1 MSEDAVSSQTRRN
14 RGRPRKVVIS
24 SLIEKKKKN
33 KVLINADASLSDL
46 KLQGT
51 PAVKTSNRF
60 TGLQRDVNTSIT
72 NTPTNLLND
81 GNKKGYVPPIVV
93 QGIKLNEITDILKV
107 NKIINYQI
115 KLISVGIKITLFN
128 NVCYDNL
135 KKHLIEQKIEHFTYS
150 NRDTVPLKV
159 ILTGLP
165 QMTSS
170 ELKAELII
178 AGLLPEEILEILP
191 LKYDEKNHNIH
202 KNINYLIKLDKS
214 KIKIQELKKI
224 KSLFNIIIRWYP
236 HVNYRNGPTQC
247 RRCQMYGH
255 GTSHCGRIIRC
266 LKCGGDHSAD
276 ACMLQLIKCANC
288 NANHEANDKSCP
300 NREKYVAI
308 RQNISIN
315 RQINYYKS
323 NKFTSNQ
330 APAFNNFSNRN
341 VILNDKNFPAIQP
354 RNSNPDFFK
363 AFSTSQPVTS
373 NSMRRSI
380 PTASTDELFT
390 IDELTSMVSE
400 IIQQISVCKTR
411 SQQFEV
417 IMKLSLQYLGKSSLS
432 P

>member
-1 MSEDAVSSQTRRN
+1 MSENSVSSHTRRN
-14 RGRPRKVVIS
+14 RGRPRKAVIS

-33 KVLINADASLSDL
+33 KVLINADTSLSDL

-51 PAVKTSNRF
+51 PSIKTSNRF
-60 TGLQRDVNTSIT
+60 TGLQRDVNTSTT
-72 NTPTNLLND
+72 NTPTNSSND
-81 GNKKGYVPPIVV
+81 VNKKGYVPPIVV
-93 QGIKLNEITDILKV
+93 QGIKLTEITDILKA
-107 NKIINYQI
+107 NNIANYQI

-135 KKHLIEQKIEHFTYS
+135 KKNLIEKKIEHFTYS
-150 NRDTVPLKV
+150 NRNTVPLKV

-165 QMTSS
+165 QMTSL
-170 ELKAELII
+170 ELKAELLI
-178 AGLLPEEILEILP
+178 AGLLSEEIIEILP

-202 KNINYLIKLDKS
+202 KNINYLIKLDKT
-214 KIKIQELKKI
+214 KIKIQELRKI

-255 GTSHCGRIIRC
+255 GTSHCGRVIRC

-276 ACMLQLIKCANC
+276 DCMLQVIKCANC
-288 NANHEANDKSCP
+288 HANHEANDKSCP

-323 NKFTSNQ
+323 NTLTSNK
-330 APAFNNFSNRN
+330 AFNNFSKEN
-341 VILNDKNFPAIQP
+341 VILNEKNFPAIKP
-354 RNSNPDFFK
+354 RNSNSDFFK
-363 AFSTSQPVTS
+363 AFSTSQPTTS
-373 NSMRRSI
+373 TSMRRNI

-432 P
+432 Q